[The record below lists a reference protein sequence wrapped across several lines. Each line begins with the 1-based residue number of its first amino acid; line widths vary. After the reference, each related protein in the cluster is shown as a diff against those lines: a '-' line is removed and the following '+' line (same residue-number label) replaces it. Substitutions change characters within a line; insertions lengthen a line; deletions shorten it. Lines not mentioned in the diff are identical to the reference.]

1 MPVKDKARSKKISNL
16 MREAGLICGAKAR
29 SNGGQPCKNTP
40 YSLATGNGRC
50 RYHGGMG
57 NSGAKTA
64 EGLQRIRDAMKAYWV
79 RRKAAA
85 SPQVAVSPPVSDT

>member
-40 YSLATGNGRC
+40 ASLTTGNGRC
-50 RYHGGMG
+50 RFHGGLSTGPKTPEGHARMLI
-57 NSGAKTA
+57 GASLGGKTA
-64 EGLQRIRDAMKAYWV
+64 KARYLQALAYLQGLDAI
-79 RRKAAA
+79 
-85 SPQVAVSPPVSDT
+85 